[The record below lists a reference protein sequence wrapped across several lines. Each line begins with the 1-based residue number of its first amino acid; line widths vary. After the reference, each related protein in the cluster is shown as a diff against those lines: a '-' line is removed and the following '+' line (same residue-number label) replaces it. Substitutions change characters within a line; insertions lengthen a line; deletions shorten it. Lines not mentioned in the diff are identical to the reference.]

1 MTLAIGFPKKQSSRN
16 FKERIG
22 AQLGAT
28 RGASAMDGF
37 SDLNLFALVARHRNL
52 AAAARELGVT
62 PPAVS
67 KRLAQLERRL
77 GVRLMNRTT
86 RRLSLTPEG
95 EIYLANGSRILDD
108 LSELEQLVTQSRGE
122 PTGLLRVNASFG
134 FGRARIAPAV
144 SEFTARYP
152 AMKIQLHLTDRPM
165 SLQEEGFDVGIRF
178 GQVPDARINARLLL
192 KNRRLV
198 CAAPAYLE
206 RYGRPSTPQE
216 LTHHAC
222 IVLRENESA
231 YGTWHFT
238 RGKRTETIKVDGS
251 LSSNDGSVVLR
262 WALEGRGIVVRSQW
276 EIERHLARG
285 ELEPLLV
292 DWALPDADIHAIY
305 LERNQLSVKLRTF
318 VDFLGDYLRGVTDQ
332 PEGGAAP
339 RKRSSPGKSR

>member
-1 MTLAIGFPKKQSSRN
+1 
-16 FKERIG
+16 
-22 AQLGAT
+22 
-28 RGASAMDGF
+28 MDGF

-95 EIYLANGSRILDD
+95 ELYLSNGSRILDE
-108 LSELEQLVTQSRGE
+108 LSELEQLVMRSRAE

-144 SEFTARYP
+144 SDFVARFP

-165 SLQEEGFDVGIRF
+165 SLQDEGFDVGIRF
-178 GQVPDARINARLLL
+178 GEVPDARINARLLL
-192 KNRRLV
+192 KNRRIV
-198 CAAPAYLE
+198 CASPAYLE
-206 RYGRPSTPQE
+206 QYGKPSVPHD
-216 LTHHAC
+216 LTRHAC
-222 IVLRENESA
+222 IVLRENDSA
-231 YGTWHFT
+231 YGTWHLS
-238 RGKRTETIKVDGS
+238 RGKRTEAVKVDGA
-251 LSSNDGSVVLR
+251 LSSNDGGAVLH

-276 EIERHLARG
+276 EIDGYLARG
-285 ELEPLLV
+285 ELVPLLD
-292 DWALPDADIHAIY
+292 DWALPDANIHAIY

-318 VDFLGDYLRGVTDQ
+318 VDFLGKYLQT
-332 PEGGAAP
+332 
-339 RKRSSPGKSR
+339 S

>member
-1 MTLAIGFPKKQSSRN
+1 
-16 FKERIG
+16 
-22 AQLGAT
+22 
-28 RGASAMDGF
+28 MDGF
-37 SDLNLFALVARHRNL
+37 SDLNLFTLVARHRNL

-95 EIYLANGSRILDD
+95 ELYLSNGSRILDE
-108 LSELEQLVTQSRGE
+108 LSELEQLVTRSRAE

-144 SEFTARYP
+144 SDFVARFP
-152 AMKIQLHLTDRPM
+152 TMKIQLHLTDRPM

-178 GQVPDARINARLLL
+178 GEVPDARINARLLL
-192 KNRRLV
+192 KNRRIV
-198 CAAPAYLE
+198 CASPAYLA
-206 RYGRPSTPQE
+206 RHGKPSVPHD
-216 LTHHAC
+216 LTRHAC
-222 IVLRENESA
+222 IVLRENDSA
-231 YGTWHFT
+231 YGTWHFS
-238 RGKRTETIKVDGS
+238 RGKRAETVKVDGS
-251 LSSNDGSVVLR
+251 LSSNDGGTVLH

-276 EIERHLARG
+276 EIDGYLARG
-285 ELEPLLV
+285 ELVSLLD

-318 VDFLGDYLRGVTDQ
+318 VDFLGSYLQTQ
-332 PEGGAAP
+332 
-339 RKRSSPGKSR
+339 SRR

>member
-1 MTLAIGFPKKQSSRN
+1 
-16 FKERIG
+16 
-22 AQLGAT
+22 
-28 RGASAMDGF
+28 MDGF

-86 RRLSLTPEG
+86 RRLTLTPEG
-95 EIYLANGSRILDD
+95 ELYLANGSRILDD
-108 LSELEQLVTQSRGE
+108 LSELEQLVTRSRGE

-144 SEFTARYP
+144 SDFIARFP

-178 GQVPDARINARLLL
+178 GEVPDVRVNARLLL
-192 KNRRLV
+192 KNRRIV
-198 CAAPAYLE
+198 CASPDYVK
-206 RYGRPSTPQE
+206 RYGGPSVPHD
-216 LTHHAC
+216 LARHAC
-222 IVLRENESA
+222 IVLRENDSA
-231 YGTWHFT
+231 YGTWHFS
-238 RGKRTETIKVDGS
+238 RGKRVETVKVDGP
-251 LSSNDGSVVLR
+251 LSSNDGSAVLH

-276 EIERHLARG
+276 EIEGHLKRA
-285 ELEPLLV
+285 ELVSLLE
-292 DWALPDADIHAIY
+292 DWSLPDANIHAVY

-318 VDFLGDYLRGVTDQ
+318 VDFLGDYLRGTS
-332 PEGGAAP
+332 A
-339 RKRSSPGKSR
+339 

>member
-1 MTLAIGFPKKQSSRN
+1 
-16 FKERIG
+16 
-22 AQLGAT
+22 
-28 RGASAMDGF
+28 MDGF

-95 EIYLANGSRILDD
+95 ELYLANGSRILDE
-108 LSELEQLVTQSRGE
+108 LSELEQLVTRSRGE

-144 SEFTARYP
+144 SDYTARYP

-178 GQVPDARINARLLL
+178 GEVPDARINARLLL
-192 KNRRLV
+192 KNRRIV
-198 CAAPAYLE
+198 CASPAYVA
-206 RYGRPSTPQE
+206 RHGTPAGPHD
-216 LTHHAC
+216 LAHHAC
-222 IVLRENESA
+222 IVLRENDSA
-231 YGTWHFT
+231 YGTWHFS
-238 RGKRTETIKVDGS
+238 RGKRTETVKVDGP
-251 LSSNDGSVVLR
+251 LSSNDGSAVLH
-262 WALEGRGIVVRSQW
+262 WALEGRGVVVRSQW
-276 EIERHLARG
+276 EIDAHLRRG
-285 ELEPLLV
+285 ELVPLLE
-292 DWALPDADIHAIY
+292 DWLLPDANIHAIY

-318 VDFLGDYLRGVTDQ
+318 VDFLGEYLRTS
-332 PEGGAAP
+332 A
-339 RKRSSPGKSR
+339 